1 MGEGRFPVVG
11 LPAVAKSAF
20 GTPRGRHGVACASD
34 MAAMAELAVGGATA
48 VAAGGVPAATGPLLA
63 GGRRGRRWPF
73 RGRWGGGVLRQGVS
87 PSRHPR
93 HGHAAAAI
101 AAYAAGLATRDG
113 GVAAVVGLTSGT
125 AAAAVADGEPAAADN
140 STAAGRW
147 RGDGRP
153 GARGG
158 GGGGSA
164 AAVNP
169 LPPAPARTPV
179 PWPSPPTLP
188 PGWLA
193 LTARRRQPRWSWPAS
208 CWLGRPAA
216 RRRRAPRRSAAPAL
230 CRWWRAAVAAAW
242 RLRAKPRRWP
252 RLLWRLSRRARW

>member
-73 RGRWGGGVLRQGVS
+73 RGRWGGGVLRRGVS

-101 AAYAAGLATRDG
+101 AAYAAGMATRDG

-125 AAAAVADGEPAAADN
+125 AAAAVADGEPAAADK

-158 GGGGSA
+158 GGGG
-164 AAVNP
+164 
-169 LPPAPARTPV
+169 
-179 PWPSPPTLP
+179 
-188 PGWLA
+188 
-193 LTARRRQPRWSWPAS
+193 
-208 CWLGRPAA
+208 A
-216 RRRRAPRRSAAPAL
+216 RRRRSIPFLPPPHERQCRGRRPRR
-230 CRWWRAAVAAAW
+230 CRRDG
-242 RLRAKPRRWP
+242 WP
-252 RLLWRLSRRARW
+252 